1 MNKLKQTYQR
11 LSEREQ
17 RLVQI
22 SAMVI
27 VVGFFY
33 WVIWAPLNQSLV
45 TDRKALAA
53 QQELLNCVQ
62 KNANRAIQ
70 LRGASTDTSTGT
82 KSFSGSLPQAINQT
96 AGGLNIAI
104 SRMQPQ
110 GEELQVWVDQAS
122 FNDVLSWLQALE
134 KMGVSILDLDIV
146 DANIPGQV
154 KIRRL
159 KLAKS

>member
-33 WVIWAPLNQSLV
+33 WVIWAPLNQSLE
-45 TDRKALAA
+45 TDRKALVA
-53 QQELLNCVQ
+53 QQELLSWVQ

-70 LRGASTDTSTGT
+70 LRGAGSDTSSGT
-82 KSFSGSLPQAINQT
+82 SSFSGSLPQAVNQT

-122 FNDVLSWLQALE
+122 FNDVLTWLQALE